1 MNSEINLL
9 YSRKERRKYK
19 LSSQVRFL
27 RLGAL
32 GFLFL
37 VTLVSMTFFLLV
49 VASPLTSLKQ
59 EELQQNQLLTQ
70 SEEKIRKQTLLT
82 MRMNDIST
90 IVAKRS
96 QFDQILYEL
105 IQKLPDGVIIKE
117 FTAEKKQLALS
128 VQSSNSK
135 DIETYMGS
143 LGTMVTA
150 KKYFSRVFLDSMNVE
165 VGNDRQASDF
175 RARFVISLL

>member
-1 MNSEINLL
+1 MSSEINLL
-9 YSRKERRKYK
+9 YSKKERRKYK

-27 RLGAL
+27 RYGAL

-37 VTLVSMTFFLLV
+37 VVIVSMTFFLLV

-59 EELQQNQLLTQ
+59 QELQQNQILTQ
-70 SEEKIRKQTLLT
+70 SQEKIRKQTLLT
-82 MRMNDIST
+82 MRMNEIST

-96 QFDQILYEL
+96 QFGQILQEL
-105 IQKLPDGVIIKE
+105 IQNLPNGVVIKE
-117 FTAEKKQLALS
+117 FTAEKKQISLS

-143 LGTMVTA
+143 LGKMVST
-150 KKYFSRVFLDSMNVE
+150 KNYFSRVFLDSMNVE
-165 VGNDRQASDF
+165 VGTDKQASDF

>member
-1 MNSEINLL
+1 MSSEINLL
-9 YSRKERRKYK
+9 YSKKERRKYK
-19 LSSQVRFL
+19 LSSQVRYL
-27 RLGAL
+27 RFGAL

-59 EELQQNQLLTQ
+59 QELQQNQLLTQ
-70 SEEKIRKQTLLT
+70 SEEKIRKQTLLAL
-82 MRMNDIST
+82 RMNDIST

-96 QFDQILYEL
+96 QFDQILNEL
-105 IQKLPDGVIIKE
+105 IQKLPNGVIIKE
-117 FTAEKKQLALS
+117 FTAEKKQISLS

-143 LGTMVTA
+143 LGTMVAT

-175 RARFVISLL
+175 RARFVITLF